1 MIEAVTTSADDT
13 RRLAASLAA
22 VLTADD
28 VLLLAGELGAGKT
41 AFAQGLGSGL
51 GVTDRITSPTFT
63 IAQEYAG
70 RLTMHHVDVYRLD
83 SMHEALDIGLSEIV
97 DEGSV
102 VVIEWGDVVA
112 PALPPDYLEVRL
124 SFGAGD
130 DDRRLSFRLVG
141 PRWSEREAAMA
152 ELLTPWQADEGGTGS
167 C

>member
-1 MIEAVTTSADDT
+1 MIEAHTASVDDT
-13 RRLAASLAA
+13 RRLAASLAD
-22 VLTADD
+22 VVVADD
-28 VLLLAGELGAGKT
+28 VVLLAGELGSGKT

-51 GVTDRITSPTFT
+51 GVTTRITSPTFT
-63 IAQEYAG
+63 LVQEYVG

-83 SMHEALDIGLSEIV
+83 SLHEALDIGLSEIV

-124 SFGAGD
+124 TFGASD
-130 DDRRLSFRLVG
+130 DDRVLSFHPVG
-141 PRWSEREAAMA
+141 PRWSDRERAIVESIAPWRQAADGDG
-152 ELLTPWQADEGGTGS
+152 P